1 MPTSFPCSAL
11 EREEKPDNSGETSA
25 NDSGNMTIFNENAKV
40 GEEDAWSF

>member
-1 MPTSFPCSAL
+1 MRCPHRFHAL
-11 EREEKPDNSGETSA
+11 LWNDNSGETSA